1 LVIAQG
7 GADAV
12 PERAPGGVE
21 AGAEV
26 GDAAGFVGQVA
37 QGGDGRT
44 GRLGT
49 HEGGGGRVALGRARG
64 DVACG
69 QEHGVVGGGDRRR
82 RRGGGGGGR
91 GSGRRRGRRRHPA
104 AGWGAGRAQR
114 QDEEQRTTVHHRP
127 AWHGSRTGSG
137 RPCRRP
143 TVAAP

>member
-69 QEHGVVGGGDRRR
+69 QEHGIVGGGDRRR
-82 RRGGGGGGR
+82 RGGDGGGR